1 MGKIIAIANQKG
13 GVGKTTTAINL
24 AACLSIL
31 DQNVLLV
38 DADPQANTTSG
49 TGSDQLEIEFTLY
62 DCMIRGIPAQN
73 AILRTATPNLSI
85 LPADI
90 DLVGAD
96 IELVG
101 MEEREF
107 VLKKVLDPIKVD
119 YDYIIIDCL
128 PSLGLMTINALV
140 ASDAVII
147 PIQTELFALEGLSK
161 ILNTIELVRKNLNPN
176 LVIEGALLSMYNKTL
191 RMSTMVVET
200 LKENAQIPVFE
211 TIIHRNSKI
220 AEAPL
225 AKKPVVLYDAA
236 SKGSVNFLNFTQ
248 EFLSKQK

>member
-1 MGKIIAIANQKG
+1 MGKVIAIANQKG

-31 DQNVLLV
+31 DLKVLLV

-49 TGSDQLEIEFTLY
+49 TGSDQLEISNTLY
-62 DCMIRGIPAQN
+62 DCMIRGVPAHQ
-73 AILRTATPNLSI
+73 AIVETATPNLSI

-101 MEEREF
+101 MEQREF
-107 VLKKVLDPIKVD
+107 VLKKVLDQVKGN

-161 ILNTIELVRKNLNPN
+161 ILNTIELVRQNLNPD

>member
-161 ILNTIELVRKNLNPN
+161 ILNTIELVRKNLNPD